1 MTIGIYSLVNQVNGK
16 RYIGKS
22 KKIEHRIWSHFNLL
36 KKETPSRIVNRHL
49 FAAAKKYGVEN
60 FSWEIVESFD
70 VLDEAVLADREIFW
84 MEFYNTTDR
93 DFGYNLMKDSSSRV
107 VVHPETI
114 AIFREKM
121 LGEGNPNFGNYWTDD
136 QKEEM
141 SQIAKNRHATGI
153 YYGDEWREKIG
164 KAASEVWANNPEL
177 KAQMA
182 RNVAVARSIYR
193 IYQYD
198 KHTRELVR
206 VWENMQEIIDEN
218 PDYHKIAIYSVANG
232 HKKSYRGFIWKTEL
246 REDQCTGVHPSTNP

>member
-1 MTIGIYSLVNQVNGK
+1 LTIGIYSLVNQVNGK

-70 VLDEAVLADREIFW
+70 VLDEAALADREIFW

-114 AIFREKM
+114 AIFKEKM

-136 QKEEM
+136 QKETM
-141 SQIAKNRHATGI
+141 SQIAKDRHAAGI
-153 YYGDEWREKIG
+153 YGDEWRAKIG

-182 RNVAVARSIYR
+182 RNVALAKSVYR

-198 KHTRELVR
+198 KITLDLVR
-206 VWENMQEIIDEN
+206 VWDSMQEIIDEN

-232 HKKSYRGFIWKTEL
+232 HKKSYRGFVWRTEIKNSL
-246 REDQCTGVHPSTNP
+246 DNP